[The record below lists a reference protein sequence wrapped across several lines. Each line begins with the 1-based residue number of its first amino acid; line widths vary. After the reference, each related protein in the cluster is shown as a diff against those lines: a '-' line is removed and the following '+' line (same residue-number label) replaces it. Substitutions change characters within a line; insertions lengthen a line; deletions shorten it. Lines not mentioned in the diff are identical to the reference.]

1 MTLEP
6 EAIRRYLADAGAA
19 ATSDEKGKLYEELV
33 MYLFEAVPGCIAE
46 RNITNVFRTEQIDV
60 AVGNAKHDDGLRL
73 LPHVILVE
81 CKHWDKP
88 VDSSTLG
95 YFMNILAGRG
105 IELGVLVA
113 AHGITGNRDEL
124 TNANA
129 LGLTGS
135 PRAIKVVVI
144 TTEDIASLQSVDNFV
159 ELLHRRYLRAF
170 ATGAIGVP

>member
-6 EAIRRYLADAGAA
+6 EVVRRYLTDAGGA

-46 RNITNVFRTEQIDV
+46 RNLTNVFRTEQIDV
-60 AVGNAKHDDGLRL
+60 AVGNAQLGDGLCL

-81 CKHWDKP
+81 CKDWDKP

-113 AHGITGNRDEL
+113 ANGITGNRDDL
-124 TNANA
+124 TNAHA
-129 LGLTGS
+129 LGLTAS
-135 PRAIKVVVI
+135 PRAIKIVVI
-144 TTEDIASLQSVDNFV
+144 STDDIAGLRSVDNFV